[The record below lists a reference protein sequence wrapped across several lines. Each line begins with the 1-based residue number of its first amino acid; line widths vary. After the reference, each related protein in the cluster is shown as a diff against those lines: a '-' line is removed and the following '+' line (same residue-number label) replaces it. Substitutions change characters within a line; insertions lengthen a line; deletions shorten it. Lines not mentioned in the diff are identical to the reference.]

1 MNYPRAFR
9 ILRGMKGLKNM
20 EFADLLGVHE
30 SYISLIESGKREPGR
45 RLLEK
50 LSAKL
55 GVPIHLVDLL
65 AADKADLKH
74 IGPESAEAIGKL
86 LLKLIPE

>member
-1 MNYPRAFR
+1 
-9 ILRGMKGLKNM
+9 MKGLKNM

>member
-1 MNYPRAFR
+1 MNYSRAFH
-9 ILRGMKGLKNM
+9 ILRGVKGLNKVQL
-20 EFADLLGVHE
+20 AQLLGVHE
-30 SYISLIESGKREPGR
+30 SYISMIESGKREPGR

-50 LSAKL
+50 LSAKV
-55 GVPIHLVDLL
+55 GVPLHLFDLL

-74 IGPESAEAIGKL
+74 IGPDVAEAIGRL